1 MHDRLRRARLL
12 AGFDTARAA
21 IERFGWKAS
30 TYRAHEN
37 GQNKFGASD
46 ARAYARAYKVRSSW
60 LLFGELV
67 PFRLQGAFEETHLDA
82 PDARNDAGARCK
94 SAPAGPAW
102 QAYFDLSLEAED
114 LNDIACCGDI
124 LRFAPIG
131 DRRAFSDGDIVAV
144 ELRTEAGVDILPR
157 RVFFHQGQ
165 AMLAARASA
174 PAEMLA
180 NVRILGKAVWLL
192 RRLDHETIAGETVVD
207 AGRHRHLTCPNID

>member
-37 GQNKFGASD
+37 GQNKFRASE
-46 ARAYARAYKVRSSW
+46 ARSYARAYKVSSAW
-60 LLFGELV
+60 LLFGE
-67 PFRLQGAFEETHLDA
+67 QGPPRSQDDA
-82 PDARNDAGARCK
+82 GVATLMHPDAREKADVTCMTT
-94 SAPAGPAW
+94 SLGPASN
-102 QAYFDLSLEAED
+102 AHFDLSLAADD

-131 DRRAFSDGDIVAV
+131 DRRALSDGDIVAV
-144 ELRTEAGVDILPR
+144 ARDTGSGVDILPR

-165 AMLAARASA
+165 AMLAPHPSA
-174 PAEMLA
+174 PTEMLA
-180 NVRILGKAVWLL
+180 NARILGKAVWLL
-192 RRLDHETIAGETVVD
+192 RRLDH
-207 AGRHRHLTCPNID
+207 